1 LELYDIT
8 RDAYTFT
15 SHCPVITHA
24 PCPTWSRLRHFAN
37 FNQRSHDLAYFCLE
51 KVLQNGGIFEH
62 PYGSSFFKHVG
73 IPYSKL
79 TTIDQS
85 LFGHQLRK
93 RTWLYFHNYA
103 PLPIPCRSKPI
114 GKIFSNVS
122 KFRREETPLRFA
134 KYLVNCIRWSS
145 PSSIGLS

>member
-1 LELYDIT
+1 MIPIAVLCVNSTRSSYRLCPGLELYDIT

-73 IPYSKL
+73 IPYSK
-79 TTIDQS
+79 
-85 LFGHQLRK
+85 
-93 RTWLYFHNYA
+93 
-103 PLPIPCRSKPI
+103 
-114 GKIFSNVS
+114 
-122 KFRREETPLRFA
+122 
-134 KYLVNCIRWSS
+134 
-145 PSSIGLS
+145 